1 MGPKLQIEEP
11 FLRNDFY
18 KYEYEEA
25 LFYHRGTV
33 YGKLYSLWTY
43 FYWTHLVFTN
53 EHHIYI
59 SNDISAEPFDER
71 SP

>member
-25 LFYHRGTV
+25 LF
-33 YGKLYSLWTY
+33 LPSWNSL
-43 FYWTHLVFTN
+43 
-53 EHHIYI
+53 
-59 SNDISAEPFDER
+59 R
-71 SP
+71 